1 TEHEREGAWKAAGR
15 ARQLLTFNITKYL
28 HRESSCFEYTTSK
41 LSSAEPASNAVQT
54 NAGLETWLPYLNLHP
69 ILTVLED
76 VSALD
81 TTAVPTPTAE
91 FTSRLTNEEAS
102 APAAQAFQWTS
113 LSLGWYISLL
123 WGLIYAS
130 DANSNKGI
138 NGIWTGT
145 NIKLFS
151 IVASAHGTVSLSSPK
166 GAVDAV
172 GDSIARRISSL
183 SFKGSAAAA
192 GSQQASPV
200 GGRDA

>member
-1 TEHEREGAWKAAGR
+1 
-15 ARQLLTFNITKYL
+15 
-28 HRESSCFEYTTSK
+28 
-41 LSSAEPASNAVQT
+41 
-54 NAGLETWLPYLNLHP
+54 
-69 ILTVLED
+69 ILTP
-76 VSALD
+76 VS
-81 TTAVPTPTAE
+81 P
-91 FTSRLTNEEAS
+91 S
-102 APAAQAFQWTS
+102 AQAFQWTS

>member
-1 TEHEREGAWKAAGR
+1 
-15 ARQLLTFNITKYL
+15 
-28 HRESSCFEYTTSK
+28 
-41 LSSAEPASNAVQT
+41 
-54 NAGLETWLPYLNLHP
+54 
-69 ILTVLED
+69 
-76 VSALD
+76 
-81 TTAVPTPTAE
+81 
-91 FTSRLTNEEAS
+91 
-102 APAAQAFQWTS
+102 QAFQWTS

-151 IVASAHGTVSLSSPK
+151 IVASSAHGAVSLSSPK

-183 SFKGSAAAA
+183 SFKGPPAASSAASSQR
-192 GSQQASPV
+192 GSSPV
-200 GGRDA
+200 GGREG